1 MKQYAIIIKSVYQHY
16 SSTNLA
22 AVCAD
27 HAVAAKALA
36 RTARPVECRDRSGV
50 FFRVHR
56 DIVSMVNTACK

>member
-22 AVCAD
+22 AVRAD

-50 FFRVHR
+50 FRVHR

>member
-50 FFRVHR
+50 FRVHS
-56 DIVSMVNTACK
+56 DIVSMVDTACK

>member
-1 MKQYAIIIKSVYQHY
+1 MYQHC

-27 HAVAAKALA
+27 HAGTAKALA

-50 FFRVHR
+50 FRVHS
-56 DIVSMVNTACK
+56 DIVSMVDTACK